1 MQRTRTRPKI
11 LLVEDYADSRQML
24 TLLLE
29 DMDYCVLPAANGQ
42 DALITAANNDI
53 DLVLTDFNLPDMT
66 GPTVARNVR
75 KLDRLTYIPVVMLT
89 AIDAY
94 EHRSLA
100 AEAGCDAFFIKP
112 PDFEMLKATIER
124 LLQLKKDMAGVA
136 VDTAFN

>member
-1 MQRTRTRPKI
+1 
-11 LLVEDYADSRQML
+11 ML

-29 DMDYCVLPAANGQ
+29 AMDYCVLPAANGQ
-42 DALITAANNDI
+42 EALITAANNDI
-53 DLVLTDFNLPDMT
+53 DLILTDFNLPDMT

-112 PDFEMLKATIER
+112 PDFEMLRATIDR
-124 LLQLKKDMAGVA
+124 LLQSNKNMAGVA
-136 VDTAFN
+136 VDMAFN